1 MLYLVFLFKTNVI
14 LSIFEYCE
22 KQKKNSINKLTR
34 SYKVVVSSEDTFEER
49 LSFST
54 NKFNVFLV
62 LSLYSIILI
71 AFTISVVFFTQI
83 REMVPGYS
91 SSDLLTQAIYLTK
104 KTDSLEKEL
113 ELNNT
118 FYKSI
123 ENVLS
128 GKTEQIIYKDTLAL
142 SNEKDNIDFQAVL
155 TNAEDSILR
164 KYVEEEDKF
173 NLTKNELVI
182 ENKMFVSPVKG
193 QITQKFD
200 PLNNHFALDILVD
213 TGTPV
218 KSILEGKV
226 IFSEWSVDTGHVLI
240 IDHGDDIISVY
251 KHNSKVLKT
260 QNNFVKAGEVIAY
273 SGNQGTLSTGPHL
286 HFELWKNGTPIN
298 PEPLFNF
305 N

>member
-1 MLYLVFLFKTNVI
+1 MNTVKNK
-14 LSIFEYCE
+14 

-104 KTDSLEKEL
+104 KTDSLENEL

-142 SNEKDNIDFQAVL
+142 NNEKDNIDFQAVL

>member
-1 MLYLVFLFKTNVI
+1 MNTVKNK
-14 LSIFEYCE
+14 

-62 LSLYSIILI
+62 MTLYSIILI

-104 KTDSLEKEL
+104 KTDSLENEL

-128 GKTEQIIYKDTLAL
+128 GKTEQIIYKDTLAV

-155 TNAEDSILR
+155 TNAEDSMLR

-240 IDHGDDIISVY
+240 IDHGDNIISVY

>member
-1 MLYLVFLFKTNVI
+1 LNTVKNK
-14 LSIFEYCE
+14 

-164 KYVEEEDKF
+164 KYVEQEDKF

-240 IDHGDDIISVY
+240 IDHGDNIISVY

>member
-1 MLYLVFLFKTNVI
+1 MKNK
-14 LSIFEYCE
+14 

-34 SYKVVVSSEDTFEER
+34 SHKVVVSSEDTFEER

-104 KTDSLEKEL
+104 KTDSLENEL

-128 GKTEQIIYKDTLAL
+128 GKAEQIIYKDTLAV

-155 TNAEDSILR
+155 ANAEDSILR
-164 KYVEEEDKF
+164 KYIEEEDKF

>member
-1 MLYLVFLFKTNVI
+1 MNTVKNK
-14 LSIFEYCE
+14 
-22 KQKKNSINKLTR
+22 KQKKNSINELTR

-104 KTDSLEKEL
+104 KTDSLENEL

>member
-1 MLYLVFLFKTNVI
+1 MNTVKNK
-14 LSIFEYCE
+14 

-54 NKFNVFLV
+54 NKLNVFLV

-104 KTDSLEKEL
+104 KTDSLENEL

-128 GKTEQIIYKDTLAL
+128 GKTEQIIYKDTLAVT
-142 SNEKDNIDFQAVL
+142 NEKNNIDFQAVSA
-155 TNAEDSILR
+155 NAEDSILR
-164 KYVEEEDKF
+164 KYVQEEDKL
-173 NLTKNELVI
+173 NLT
-182 ENKMFVSPVKG
+182 
-193 QITQKFD
+193 
-200 PLNNHFALDILVD
+200 
-213 TGTPV
+213 
-218 KSILEGKV
+218 
-226 IFSEWSVDTGHVLI
+226 
-240 IDHGDDIISVY
+240 
-251 KHNSKVLKT
+251 
-260 QNNFVKAGEVIAY
+260 
-273 SGNQGTLSTGPHL
+273 
-286 HFELWKNGTPIN
+286 
-298 PEPLFNF
+298 
-305 N
+305 

>member
-1 MLYLVFLFKTNVI
+1 MNTVKNKKQKTN
-14 LSIFEYCE
+14 Y
-22 KQKKNSINKLTR
+22 INKLTR

-54 NKFNVFLV
+54 NKFNVFLI

-71 AFTISVVFFTQI
+71 AFTISVVFFTQLK
-83 REMVPGYS
+83 EMVPGYS

-104 KTDSLEKEL
+104 KTDSLENEL

-118 FYKSI
+118 FYQSI
-123 ENVLS
+123 EDVLS
-128 GKTEQIIYKDTLAL
+128 GKTEQIIYKDSLAI
-142 SNEKDNIDFQAVL
+142 SNKIENIDPQAISA
-155 TNAEDSILR
+155 NAEDSILR
-164 KYVEEEDKF
+164 KYVEQEDKF

-218 KSILEGKV
+218 KSILEGKI
-226 IFSEWSVDTGHVLI
+226 IFSEWSIDTGHVLI

-260 QNNFVKAGEVIAY
+260 QNNYVKAGEIIAY